1 MSRRTKIILAACAI
15 LAVAL
20 YAGAF
25 LGGSGD
31 ETKEREESWE
41 ARITGLSS
49 SVDPSTLR
57 FSGDC
62 DPASDT
68 TALVVL
74 GRCRVVVPE
83 DSGIPLVGAAR
94 KLSFMVSG
102 APVAITWTVRG
113 EQQSETVDPGESD
126 PASVGFDADRQVL
139 ILTASPVSP
148 ANVVFTQE

>member
-49 SVDPSTLR
+49 SVD
-57 FSGDC
+57 C

-68 TALVVL
+68 STLVVL

-83 DSGIPLVGAAR
+83 DSGLPLVGAAR

-102 APVAITWTVRG
+102 APVGITWTVRG